1 MSIDVI
7 DLVWIAGCVLVAGFA
22 QSISGFGFALISVP
36 LMSLVVDPRTSV
48 VVATFVG
55 AVASTVQAVA
65 ERRHVE
71 WSSARRLAS
80 ASYLGMPFGL
90 AAFVVFDER
99 ALRLTVGVAVLFA
112 LGTLVAGF
120 RLPADRHRFD
130 WFLGIFSGAL
140 ATSTST
146 NGPPLVF
153 VLQARGLAPE
163 AFRAT
168 INVVFSAVNFG
179 AIALFVSAGKVTS
192 SGLAGAAVAIPV
204 LGVAMT
210 LGWAVRGRLDAAMFR
225 VFVLSL
231 LGVSG
236 LSALVAALTM

>member
-1 MSIDVI
+1 MPIDVA
-7 DLVWIAGCVLVAGFA
+7 DLAWIAGCVLVAGVA

-36 LMSLVVDPRTSV
+36 LMSLAVDPRTSV

-55 AVASTVQAVA
+55 AVSSTAQAVA
-65 ERRHVE
+65 ERSHVD
-71 WSSARRLAS
+71 APIATRLAL
-80 ASYLGMPFGL
+80 ASYLGMPIGL
-90 AAFVVFDER
+90 AAFIVFDER
-99 ALRLTVGVAVLFA
+99 ALRLTVGGAVLFA
-112 LGTLVAGF
+112 LVTLIAGF
-120 RLPADRHRFD
+120 RLRADRHRFD
-130 WFLGIFSGAL
+130 WVLGMFSGVL

-168 INVVFSAVNFG
+168 INVVFSAVNLG

-192 SGLAGAAVAIPV
+192 SGLTGAAVAVPV
-204 LGVAMT
+204 LALSMK
-210 LGWAVRGRLDAAMFR
+210 LGYGFRSRLDAAMFR
-225 VFVLSL
+225 VFVLVL